1 MTFSYTAVASLPNV
15 RERLRLEDSVNQ
27 TAKNS
32 QWIYRWKNWIAATPS
47 KPGVW
52 RRKEGGYLVRARAKD
67 SRTGK
72 LKEVK
77 LVLRDLDG
85 PGAYARL
92 QEELRKIRE
101 GTQASARCK
110 PRFCD
115 YAVSLVERKVKTG
128 EIKSAASREQW
139 ANDLRVHL
147 LPAFGLLYMDQIRRT
162 DLEDWRSKVAGLI
175 ESGKYSPATANGW
188 LDKLRVVINSAYI
201 ELELGRNPIAGFK
214 PFETSTRPTYTEEQ
228 PNSLTAPEL
237 SGFLRAVREHHPQHF
252 AMVALGFATGLRPS
266 SLRPLRRKGPE
277 CDVIWEEG
285 AILVRR
291 SHTLKQ
297 EVMNTT
303 KTGLRQK
310 IALPAEM
317 MDILRWHVENLPEG
331 PMRKSDLLFP
341 GKDGGFAGCASLA
354 SVYRRFTPKL
364 GMKKRITPRAM
375 RRTFQDLA
383 RAAEVRD
390 VVTRAVS
397 GHATASMQQHYSTV
411 SADEMR
417 QNLAKVVSL
426 AGFREAL
433 GQTSGGAIGGTPS
446 AMQPSGENAPVN
458 QTPSEKGTK
467 ARTR

>member
-1 MTFSYTAVASLPNV
+1 M
-15 RERLRLEDSVNQ
+15 NQ

-237 SGFLRAVREHHPQHF
+237 SGFLRAVREHPC
-252 AMVALGFATGLRPS
+252 P
-266 SLRPLRRKGPE
+266 
-277 CDVIWEEG
+277 
-285 AILVRR
+285 
-291 SHTLKQ
+291 
-297 EVMNTT
+297 
-303 KTGLRQK
+303 
-310 IALPAEM
+310 
-317 MDILRWHVENLPEG
+317 
-331 PMRKSDLLFP
+331 
-341 GKDGGFAGCASLA
+341 
-354 SVYRRFTPKL
+354 
-364 GMKKRITPRAM
+364 
-375 RRTFQDLA
+375 
-383 RAAEVRD
+383 
-390 VVTRAVS
+390 
-397 GHATASMQQHYSTV
+397 
-411 SADEMR
+411 
-417 QNLAKVVSL
+417 
-426 AGFREAL
+426 
-433 GQTSGGAIGGTPS
+433 
-446 AMQPSGENAPVN
+446 
-458 QTPSEKGTK
+458 
-467 ARTR
+467 